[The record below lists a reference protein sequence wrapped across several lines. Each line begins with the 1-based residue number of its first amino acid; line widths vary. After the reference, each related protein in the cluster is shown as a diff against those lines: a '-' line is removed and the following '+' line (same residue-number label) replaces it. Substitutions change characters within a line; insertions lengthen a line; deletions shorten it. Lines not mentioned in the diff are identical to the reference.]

1 MFRVTKSIKLANI
14 MKDLILSAIRE
25 SAKSTKEPHFSK
37 EISETD
43 AYFLIVD
50 FLNTISEG
58 IEEKVEINGEFIRD
72 LISAGQQIIKEQD
85 YENNFK

>member
-1 MFRVTKSIKLANI
+1 

-37 EISETD
+37 EISEVD

-50 FLNTISEG
+50 FINTLS
-58 IEEKVEINGEFIRD
+58 EEKVEINGEFIRD
-72 LISAGQQIIKEQD
+72 LESAGQQIIEQQE

>member
-1 MFRVTKSIKLANI
+1 

-50 FLNTISEG
+50 FLNTLS
-58 IEEKVEINGEFIRD
+58 EEKVEINGEFIRD
-72 LISAGQQIIKEQD
+72 LISAGQQIIKD

>member
-1 MFRVTKSIKLANI
+1 

-50 FLNTISEG
+50 FLNTLS
-58 IEEKVEINGEFIRD
+58 EEKVEINGEFIRD
-72 LISAGQQIIKEQD
+72 LISAGQQIIKEQEH
-85 YENNFK
+85 ENNFK

>member
-1 MFRVTKSIKLANI
+1 
-14 MKDLILSAIRE
+14 MKDLILATLRE
-25 SAKSTKEPHFSK
+25 VAKSTKEPHFSK

-50 FLNTISEG
+50 FLNTLS
-58 IEEKVEINGEFIRD
+58 EEKVEINGEFIRD
-72 LISAGQQIIKEQD
+72 LVSAGQEIIKE

>member
-1 MFRVTKSIKLANI
+1 
-14 MKDLILSAIRE
+14 MKDLILAALRE
-25 SAKSTKEPHFSK
+25 AAKSTKEPHFSK

-50 FLNTISEG
+50 FLNTLS
-58 IEEKVEINGEFIRD
+58 EEKVEINGEFIRD
-72 LISAGQQIIKEQD
+72 LISAGQQIIQD

>member
-1 MFRVTKSIKLANI
+1 

-37 EISETD
+37 EISATD

-50 FLNTISEG
+50 FLNTLS
-58 IEEKVEINGEFIRD
+58 EEKVEINGEFIRD
-72 LISAGQQIIKEQD
+72 LISAGQQIIKEQE

>member
-1 MFRVTKSIKLANI
+1 
-14 MKDLILSAIRE
+14 MKDLILAAIRE
-25 SAKSTKEPHFSK
+25 AAESTKEPHFSK
-37 EISETD
+37 EISATD

-58 IEEKVEINGEFIRD
+58 TEEKVEINGEFIRD
-72 LISAGQQIIKEQD
+72 LISAGQQIIEQQD

>member
-1 MFRVTKSIKLANI
+1 

-50 FLNTISEG
+50 FLNTL
-58 IEEKVEINGEFIRD
+58 IEEKDENIEITPYFISN
-72 LISAGQQIIKEQD
+72 LMSAGQEIIEQQE

>member
-1 MFRVTKSIKLANI
+1 

-25 SAKSTKEPHFSK
+25 SAKRTKEPLFSK

-50 FLNTISEG
+50 FLNTLREDTEEN
-58 IEEKVEINGEFIRD
+58 IEITPYFIMD
-72 LISAGQQIIKEQD
+72 LISAGQEIIKE

>member
-1 MFRVTKSIKLANI
+1 

-37 EISETD
+37 EISATD

-50 FLNTISEG
+50 FLNTLS
-58 IEEKVEINGEFIRD
+58 EEKVEINGEFIRD
-72 LISAGQQIIKEQD
+72 LMSAGQEIIEQQEH
-85 YENNFK
+85 ENNFK

>member
-1 MFRVTKSIKLANI
+1 

-25 SAKSTKEPHFSK
+25 SAKRTKEPHFSK

-50 FLNTISEG
+50 FLNTLR
-58 IEEKVEINGEFIRD
+58 EEKDENIEITPYFIMD
-72 LISAGQQIIKEQD
+72 LISAGQEIIKE

>member
-1 MFRVTKSIKLANI
+1 

-25 SAKSTKEPHFSK
+25 SAKSSK

-50 FLNTISEG
+50 FLNTLREDTDEN
-58 IEEKVEINGEFIRD
+58 IEITPYFIRD
-72 LISAGQQIIKEQD
+72 LISAGQEIIEQQEH
-85 YENNFK
+85 ENNFK

>member
-1 MFRVTKSIKLANI
+1 

-37 EISETD
+37 EMSEVD

-50 FLNTISEG
+50 FLTTLSEEN
-58 IEEKVEINGEFIRD
+58 IEITPYFIRD

-85 YENNFK
+85 YENNFE

>member
-1 MFRVTKSIKLANI
+1 MEKQ
-14 MKDLILSAIRE
+14 ILSAIRE

-50 FLNTISEG
+50 FLTTLS
-58 IEEKVEINGEFIRD
+58 EEKVEINGEFIRD
-72 LISAGQQIIKEQD
+72 LISSGQEIIEQQE

>member
-1 MFRVTKSIKLANI
+1 

-50 FLNTISEG
+50 FLNTLS
-58 IEEKVEINGEFIRD
+58 EEKVEINVEFIRD
-72 LISAGQQIIKEQD
+72 LISAGQQIIEEQY

>member
-1 MFRVTKSIKLANI
+1 

-37 EISETD
+37 EISEKD

-50 FLNTISEG
+50 FLNTLS
-58 IEEKVEINGEFIRD
+58 EEKVEINGEFIRD
-72 LISAGQQIIKEQD
+72 LISAGQEIIEQQE

>member
-1 MFRVTKSIKLANI
+1 

-50 FLNTISEG
+50 FLNTLREYTEEN
-58 IEEKVEINGEFIRD
+58 IEITPYFIMD
-72 LISAGQQIIKEQD
+72 LISAGQEIIKEH
-85 YENNFK
+85 ENI